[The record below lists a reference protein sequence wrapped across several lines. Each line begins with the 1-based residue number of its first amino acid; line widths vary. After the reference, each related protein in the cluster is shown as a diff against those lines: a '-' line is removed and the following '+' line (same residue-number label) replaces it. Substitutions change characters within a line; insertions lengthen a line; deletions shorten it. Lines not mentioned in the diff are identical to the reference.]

1 MAGSTRHNQQHLLR
15 LPAHFRVLRSVGRA
29 VREALM
35 CWPYYPLKGKAD
47 SLERGAGALKNAERD
62 AGRADTNTYR
72 SPQPSVELSSAA
84 RSSTGEPLTVSG
96 RRRFDSCRAAPDK
109 RTPLRRN
116 WQHFYQPQTRR
127 CWRVSWTRRNRR
139 TSGNQRF
146 SCDSGESTE
155 SGQAA
160 GLLS

>member
-1 MAGSTRHNQQHLLR
+1 
-15 LPAHFRVLRSVGRA
+15 
-29 VREALM
+29 M

-109 RTPLRRN
+109 RTPLSVKWR
-116 WQHFYQPQTRR
+116 HFYQNDRQGHTYAWHRHTARR
-127 CWRVSWTRRNRR
+127 GGPLALRS
-139 TSGNQRF
+139 
-146 SCDSGESTE
+146 
-155 SGQAA
+155 
-160 GLLS
+160 